1 MHILMVAIG
10 FPSPN
15 NPYPGNFIGE
25 QVRILSK
32 HVERIT
38 VLSPVPRVPMF
49 LSTVPRFSIMASIPA
64 RYDMV
69 ANRCQ
74 VLFPRYLK
82 APGDLLFAWTTVQ
95 WRRII
100 AKTVAELSKTHPVSL
115 IHANTGSVSAWS
127 AIQVAKRHKIPSVV
141 TYQGSEVHTTLLHR
155 QKGWKLCREAFRL
168 ADLNI
173 SVSGSLEGILKEQV
187 TPQGRCEVLLR
198 GVDQMKFF
206 PSKEGVKKPIVLFVG
221 RISASK
227 GVFDLLDAW
236 QQVVLA
242 CPYAELWMVGP
253 DHTNGNFLRQV
264 RSRGYEGCIKCTGS
278 LPSHDVATLMRTAQA
293 LCLPSHAEGMPNC
306 VMEALASGL
315 PVVATRVGGIPEI
328 IDNGK
333 SGILV
338 DKGDVR
344 SLAVGLMSVLLDS
357 QCRKAIGEAGH
368 DFALRHLDAR
378 KSVMRLV
385 EWYGELINGNCSDQ
399 VKQFSNRP
407 EVPGHLNGRQSCSC
421 SARS

>member
-1 MHILMVAIG
+1 
-10 FPSPN
+10 
-15 NPYPGNFIGE
+15 
-25 QVRILSK
+25 
-32 HVERIT
+32 
-38 VLSPVPRVPMF
+38 
-49 LSTVPRFSIMASIPA
+49 
-64 RYDMV
+64 MV

-82 APGDLLFAWTTVQ
+82 APGDLLLAWTTVQ

-100 AKTVAELSKTHPVSL
+100 AKTVAELGKTHPVSL

-127 AIQVAKRHKIPSVV
+127 AIQVAKRHHVPSVV

-155 QKGWKLCREAFRL
+155 QKGWKLCRESFRL

-173 SVSGSLEGILKEQV
+173 SVSRSMECILKEQV
-187 TPQGRCEVLLR
+187 TPRGRCEVLLR

-206 PSKEGVKKPIVLFVG
+206 PSKEGAKRPIVLFVG
-221 RISASK
+221 RISTSK
-227 GVFDLLDAW
+227 GAFDLLDAW
-236 QQVVLA
+236 QQVVTA

-264 RSRGYEGCIKCTGS
+264 HSRGYDASIKLTGS
-278 LPSHDVATLMRTAQA
+278 LPSHVVATLMRTAQV

-315 PVVATRVGGIPEI
+315 PVVATRVGGISEI
-328 IDNGK
+328 IENGK

-344 SLAVGLMSVLLDS
+344 SLAGGIVSVLLDS
-357 QCRKAIGEAGH
+357 QYRKAIGEAGH
-368 DFALRHLDAR
+368 DFAHRHLDAR
-378 KSVMRLV
+378 KSAMRLV

-399 VKQFSNRP
+399 VKQFSKRS
-407 EVPGHLNGRQSCSC
+407 EAHDHLNRGQSRS
-421 SARS
+421 SAARS